1 MASSYLNIITFLLVT
16 LLYYLVLKPSLTLGQ
31 LVNENQLKEYKTNN
45 NIYLAVYVLLIII
58 IQFIVNA
65 SIITSTCGGS
75 ISENMGS
82 AGLLTFIPWILIF
95 GVVVAVIIVYPGF
108 KSAFSDVIGYFYVAG
123 SANNILTELLINP
136 ELEKALNDK
145 NANANNNKNNVLP
158 VTESSAPPEEQT
170 GGANKKQR
178 GGATKE
184 QLQEAADAI
193 VKICG
198 NNSILINQIVPSNF
212 MDYWTT
218 LKPLR
223 KEKYQNDNA
232 PETIDIQN
240 KLFELVVTRDNV
252 GEAMWY
258 IYTGILITMIVQLKI
273 ATRGCVMNPDTMKQN
288 YDTYLANEQQN
299 TAQQDLSTSTTYT
312 IT

>member
-31 LVNENQLKEYKTNN
+31 IANETQLKEYKTNN
-45 NIYLAVYVLLIII
+45 NIYLAVYVLLIIVV
-58 IQFIVNA
+58 QFIVNA
-65 SIITSTCGGS
+65 SIITTTCGGS
-75 ISENMGS
+75 ISENMGA
-82 AGLLTFIPWILIF
+82 AGLLTFIPWTLIF
-95 GVVVAVIIVYPGF
+95 GVVVAIIIVYPGF

-136 ELEKALNDK
+136 ELEKALND
-145 NANANNNKNNVLP
+145 NTNANNIKP
-158 VTESSAPPEEQT
+158 SSPPEELV
-170 GGANKKQR
+170 GGKNKKQL
-178 GGATKE
+178 GGSTKQ

-223 KEKYQNDNA
+223 KEKYQNDNS

-240 KLFELVVTRDNV
+240 RLFELVVTRDNV

-258 IYTGILITMIVQLKI
+258 IYTGIFITMIVQLKI
-273 ATRGCVMNPDTMKQN
+273 ATRGCVMNPDTMVQN

-299 TAQQDLSTSTTYT
+299 TAQQEVATSTVYT

>member
-31 LVNENQLKEYKTNN
+31 IANETQLKEYKTNN

-65 SIITSTCGGS
+65 SIITTTCGGS
-75 ISENMGS
+75 ISENMGA

-95 GVVVAVIIVYPGF
+95 GVVIAVIMIYPGF

-136 ELEKALNDK
+136 ELEKTLND
-145 NANANNNKNNVLP
+145 NSPSVNNQDKL
-158 VTESSAPPEEQT
+158 APSGEQT

-178 GGATKE
+178 GGATKQ

-223 KEKYQNDNA
+223 KEKYQNDNS

-240 KLFELVVTRDNV
+240 RLFELVVTRDNV

-273 ATRGCVMNPDTMKQN
+273 ATRGCAMNPDTMVQN

-299 TAQQDLSTSTTYT
+299 ATQQEVATSTVYT

>member
-1 MASSYLNIITFLLVT
+1 
-16 LLYYLVLKPSLTLGQ
+16 
-31 LVNENQLKEYKTNN
+31 
-45 NIYLAVYVLLIII
+45 
-58 IQFIVNA
+58 
-65 SIITSTCGGS
+65 
-75 ISENMGS
+75 
-82 AGLLTFIPWILIF
+82 
-95 GVVVAVIIVYPGF
+95 
-108 KSAFSDVIGYFYVAG
+108 
-123 SANNILTELLINP
+123 
-136 ELEKALNDK
+136 
-145 NANANNNKNNVLP
+145 
-158 VTESSAPPEEQT
+158 
-170 GGANKKQR
+170 
-178 GGATKE
+178 
-184 QLQEAADAI
+184 
-193 VKICG
+193 
-198 NNSILINQIVPSNF
+198 

-240 KLFELVVTRDNV
+240 KLFEVVVTRDNV

-299 TAQQDLSTSTTYT
+299 AAQQEVATSTTYT